1 MIDLNKM
8 KSNNEKEVRVISLEE
23 FEKLNKELDLCFN
36 IDKTRCTDEAEEYI
50 QHVISN
56 INDKL
61 ERTINKE
68 QYIQYE
74 LEKAEKIEIYT
85 KRKFT
90 LKSCFILES
99 IESYLEDT
107 FGYDSYEQ
115 DSLENRIG
123 YEIFDE
129 ACEKFNK
136 VFRDSFYVTGKL
148 QDFYLNLRPE
158 LEKELKEYEIC

>member
-1 MIDLNKM
+1 MIDLNEM
-8 KSNNEKEVRVISLEE
+8 KSKNEKEVKVIFLEE

-36 IDKTRCTDEAEEYI
+36 IDNTRCTDEAEEYI

-68 QYIQYE
+68 QYIQHE
-74 LEKAEKIEIYT
+74 LEKAEKIEVYT

-90 LKSCFILES
+90 LKSWFILES

-107 FGYDSYEQ
+107 FGYDSYEC
-115 DSLENRIG
+115 DSLENRVG
-123 YEIFDE
+123 HEMFDE

-136 VFRDSFYVTGKL
+136 AFKDTFYVTGEL
-148 QDFYLNLRPE
+148 QDFYLNLRLE
-158 LEKELKEYEIC
+158 LEKELKEI